1 MHGKLHTENKK
12 FAWIALQPSPFD
24 RKDTNWQVNS
34 LEERWSIT
42 YSWRYDLLKLAFAVE
57 FTEFFYIGDEVT
69 EKVPTSQADFFGD
82 LLLQQIPIIP
92 VE

>member
-1 MHGKLHTENKK
+1 MPRSHSNLHHSIERTQIDRSTLWKNDD
-12 FAWIALQPSPFD
+12 LSPIRGD
-24 RKDTNWQVNS
+24 MTS
-34 LEERWSIT
+34 WS
-42 YSWRYDLLKLAFAVE
+42 SRLPCME

-82 LLLQQIPIIP
+82 LLLHQTPIIP

>member
-1 MHGKLHTENKK
+1 M
-12 FAWIALQPSPFD
+12 
-24 RKDTNWQVNS
+24 
-34 LEERWSIT
+34 
-42 YSWRYDLLKLAFAVE
+42 E

-82 LLLQQIPIIP
+82 LLLQQTPIIP